1 MDAPLPNLPLPVI
14 EREPEFQ
21 ILFDAR
27 LTQMRGLLET
37 AGLDWDTWMLRSDPI
52 NNVCRHAAY
61 GDLLY
66 VTSLNDTFR
75 ATLIDFG
82 QGADLIAQASDWNL
96 ERAEGETI
104 DDLRRRLRERKKGQ
118 GGFTDNWYKRFAFE
132 AAPLLVADVGV
143 AGDSKGGVKVSILS
157 AEANGVA
164 SPELLATVNAAL
176 NQPTVLGDNDH
187 IEVVPAV
194 IRVVNVE
201 ADVWLLPEAPA
212 NELTSAEARLK
223 TEFAAA
229 RRLGWDFTAD
239 FVIAALRTSGVRRIV
254 MLTPAADSYV
264 RAEPNEAVALGTVKL
279 NFKGRSY

>member
-14 EREPEFQ
+14 EREPAFQ
-21 ILFDAR
+21 ALFDAR

-37 AGLDWDTWMLRSDPI
+37 AGLDWDTYMLRSDPI
-52 NNVCRHAAY
+52 NNFCRHAAY

-75 ATLIDFG
+75 ATLLDFG
-82 QGADLIAQASDWNL
+82 QGADLIAQASDWNMTQ
-96 ERAEGETI
+96 AVGESL

-118 GGFTDNWYKRFAFE
+118 GGFTENWYKRYAFA
-132 AAPLLVADVGV
+132 ADPLRVADVGV
-143 AGDSKGGVKVSILS
+143 VGDAKGGVKVSILS
-157 AEANGVA
+157 TEGDGVA
-164 SPELLATVNAAL
+164 SPALLATVTAAL
-176 NQPTVLGDNDH
+176 NDPLVLGDNDH
-187 IEVVPAV
+187 VDVVPAV

-212 NELTSAEARLK
+212 SELQTAEDRLK
-223 TEFAAA
+223 AEFAAA

-239 FVIAALRTSGVRRIV
+239 FVIASLRTSGVRRIV
-254 MLTPAADSYV
+254 MISPAADDYT

>member
-14 EREPEFQ
+14 EREPAFQ
-21 ILFDAR
+21 ALFDAR

-37 AGLDWDTWMLRSDPI
+37 AGLDWDTYMLRSDPI
-52 NNVCRHAAY
+52 NNFCRHAAY

-75 ATLIDFG
+75 ATLLDFG
-82 QGADLIAQASDWNL
+82 QGADLIAQASDWDL
-96 ERAEGETI
+96 TQADGESI

-118 GGFTDNWYKRFAFE
+118 GGFTENWYKRHAFL
-132 AAPLLVADVGV
+132 ADPLRVADVGV
-143 AGDSKGGVKVSILS
+143 VGDAMGGVKVSILS
-157 AEANGVA
+157 TEGNGVP
-164 SPELLATVNAAL
+164 SDDLLAVVTAAL
-176 NQPTVLGDNDH
+176 NDPLVRGDNDH

-201 ADVWLLPEAPA
+201 ADIWLLPEAPITEMQA
-212 NELTSAEARLK
+212 AEDRLK

-239 FVIAALRTSGVRRIV
+239 FVIASLRTSGVRRIV
-254 MLTPAADSYV
+254 MITPEADDYT
-264 RAEPNEAVALGTVKL
+264 RAEPNEAVALGSVGL